1 MATMVRGRGVTAT
14 AYEESKPDLVLIVT
28 LGLLSAL
35 GILMVYSASAP
46 RLEAAGLSPSSEMWR
61 QVLFVAV
68 GAVAFWGFSS
78 FESRTVHTATPLV
91 YAAILFSLL
100 LIPLIGVGEGSVRW
114 FAIGS
119 YQIQP
124 SEWAKP
130 GLILA
135 LAAILAVSDDEG
147 LANKR
152 IFMAI
157 AAILPPVFLI
167 FKQPDLGTSL
177 ILVFIFFAML
187 FAAGITWR
195 QTAGFA
201 VGAMALGTLFYRL
214 GFLGLGEY
222 QLNRIRSV
230 FNPDQADALG
240 DGWQRLQSEIAIGQG
255 GLTGQGLF
263 EGTQTNLRFVPVQS
277 TDFIFSA
284 VGEQL
289 GFLGG
294 ALVIALYGVLIWR
307 LLVAA
312 NASPDTFGTLVC
324 VGTAA
329 FIGIH
334 VFVNIGMTIGMPIPV
349 TGLPLP
355 FMSLGGSSMVAM
367 AMSIGL
373 AHGIWLRRSK
383 VPARTARVL

>member
-1 MATMVRGRGVTAT
+1 MATLVRGRGLTAT
-14 AYEESKPDLVLIVT
+14 AYEESRPDLILIVT
-28 LGLLSAL
+28 LSLLSAL

-46 RLEAAGLSPSSEMWR
+46 RLEAAGLSPTSEMLR

-68 GAVAFWGFSS
+68 GVGAFWLFSN

-91 YAAILFSLL
+91 YVAILLTLL
-100 LIPLIGVGEGSVRW
+100 VLPFIGVGEGATRW

-130 GLILA
+130 GLIVV
-135 LAAILAVSDDEG
+135 LAAILGTTEEEG
-147 LANKR
+147 LTVRR
-152 IFMAI
+152 ILLAT
-157 AAILPPVFLI
+157 AAMVVPVFLI
-167 FKQPDLGTSL
+167 FRQPDLGTSL
-177 ILVFIFFAML
+177 ILVFIFLAML
-187 FAAGITWR
+187 FAAGLTWR
-195 QTAGFA
+195 QAAGFA
-201 VGAMALGTLFYRL
+201 GAGAALGFIAYRI
-214 GFLGLGEY
+214 GFLALGEY

-230 FNPDQADALG
+230 VNPEQADVLG
-240 DGWQRLQSEIAIGQG
+240 DGWQRLQSEIAIGSG
-255 GLTGQGLF
+255 GFTGQGLF

-294 ALVIALYGVLIWR
+294 ALVILLYGVLIWR
-307 LLVAA
+307 LLAA
-312 NASPDTFGTLVC
+312 AAASPDRFGSLVC

-329 FIGIH
+329 FIGIR
-334 VFVNIGMTIGMPIPV
+334 VFVNIGMTIGLPIPV

-355 FMSLGGSSMVAM
+355 FMSLGGSSLVAM
-367 AMSIGL
+367 AMAIGL
-373 AHGIWLRRSK
+373 AHSIWLRRSK
-383 VPARTARVL
+383 VPARTTRVL

>member
-14 AYEESKPDLVLIVT
+14 AYEESRPDLILIIT

-46 RLEAAGLSPSSEMWR
+46 RLAAAGLSPTSEMLR
-61 QVLFVAV
+61 QVLFVAI
-68 GAVAFWGFSS
+68 GAVAFWVFSS

-91 YAAILFSLL
+91 YAAILFSLM
-100 LIPLIGVGEGSVRW
+100 LIPFFGVGEGSVRW

-130 GLILA
+130 GLIIA
-135 LAAILAVSDDEG
+135 LAAILGAGDEEG
-147 LANKR
+147 LSTKR
-152 IFMAI
+152 ILMAT
-157 AAILPPVFLI
+157 AAIVPPVYLI
-167 FKQPDLGTSL
+167 FRQPDLGTAL
-177 ILVFIFFAML
+177 ILVFIFLAML

-195 QTAGFA
+195 QTAGFVLA
-201 VGAMALGTLFYRL
+201 GGLVGFVAYRIGML
-214 GFLGLGEY
+214 SLGEY

-230 FNPDQADALG
+230 INPDQADALG
-240 DGWQRLQSEIAIGQG
+240 DGWQRLQSEIAIGSG
-255 GLTGQGLF
+255 GFTGQGLF

-294 ALVIALYGVLIWR
+294 ALVIALYGVVIWR
-307 LLVAA
+307 LLAA
-312 NASPDTFGTLVC
+312 ATASPDSFGSLVC

-334 VFVNIGMTIGMPIPV
+334 VFVNIGMTIGLPIPV

-355 FMSLGGSSMVAM
+355 FMSLGGSSLVAM

-373 AHGIWLRRSK
+373 AHAIWLRRSR
-383 VPARTARVL
+383 VPARVARVL

>member
-14 AYEESKPDLVLIVT
+14 AYEESRPDLILIIT
-28 LGLLSAL
+28 LGLLSGL

-46 RLEAAGLSPSSEMWR
+46 RLEAAGLSPSSEMLR
-61 QVLFVAV
+61 QVLFVAI
-68 GAVAFWGFSS
+68 GAVAFWAFSS

-91 YAAILFSLL
+91 YTAILFSLL
-100 LIPLIGVGEGSVRW
+100 LIPVIGVGEGSVRW

-135 LAAILAVSDDEG
+135 LAAILGVSEGEG
-147 LANKR
+147 LTNKR
-152 IFMAI
+152 ILMAT
-157 AAILPPVFLI
+157 AAIVPPVFLI

-177 ILVFIFFAML
+177 ILVFIFLAML

-195 QTAGFA
+195 QTLGFGL
-201 VGAMALGTLFYRL
+201 GAAALGTLLYRL

-230 FNPDQADALG
+230 FYPDQADALG
-240 DGWQRLQSEIAIGQG
+240 DGWQRLQSEIAIGSG
-255 GLTGQGLF
+255 GFTGQGLF

-294 ALVIALYGVLIWR
+294 ALVIALYGILVWR
-307 LLVAA
+307 LLAA
-312 NASPDTFGTLVC
+312 AHASPDTFGTLVC

-367 AMSIGL
+367 AMSVGL
-373 AHGIWLRRSK
+373 AHAIWLRRSK

>member
-14 AYEESKPDLVLIVT
+14 AYEESRPDLILIVT
-28 LGLLSAL
+28 LSLLSAL

-46 RLEAAGLSPSSEMWR
+46 RLEAAGLSPTSEMLR

-68 GAVAFWGFSS
+68 GGVAFWGFSNL
-78 FESRTVHTATPLV
+78 ESRTVHTATPLIYV
-91 YAAILFSLL
+91 AILFTLL
-100 LIPLIGVGEGSVRW
+100 LIPFIGVGEGSVRW

-130 GLILA
+130 GLIVV
-135 LAAILAVSDDEG
+135 LAAILGFADEDG
-147 LANKR
+147 LSVRR
-152 IFMAI
+152 ILMAT
-157 AAILPPVFLI
+157 AAIIPPAFLI
-167 FKQPDLGTSL
+167 FRQPDLGTSL
-177 ILVFIFFAML
+177 ILVFIFLAML
-187 FAAGITWR
+187 FASGLTWR
-195 QTAGFA
+195 QA
-201 VGAMALGTLFYRL
+201 VGFGAGGAAIGYIAYLV
-214 GFLGLGEY
+214 GFLKLGEY

-230 FNPDQADALG
+230 INPDQADALG
-240 DGWQRLQSEIAIGQG
+240 DGWQRLQSEIAIGSG
-255 GLTGQGLF
+255 GFTGQGLF

-294 ALVIALYGVLIWR
+294 ALVIGLYGILIWR
-307 LLVAA
+307 LLAA
-312 NASPDTFGTLVC
+312 AAASPDTFGSLVC

-334 VFVNIGMTIGMPIPV
+334 VFVNIGMTIGLPIPV

-355 FMSLGGSSMVAM
+355 FMSLGGSSLVAM
-367 AMSIGL
+367 AMAIGL
-373 AHGIWLRRSK
+373 AHSIWLRRSK